1 MTKSELIEMLAE
13 RPFTPVLIDMS
24 NGRTHEVRH
33 PENAIVGDYHVALLA
48 TRDGEEVI
56 RVISLPHI
64 NEVER
69 MPASANGNSKT
80 RKPRKPRN

>member
-13 RPFTPVLIDMS
+13 RPFTPLMIHMS

-33 PENAIVGDYHVALLA
+33 PENAIVGDFHAALLA
-48 TRDGEEVI
+48 MRDGEEVI

-69 MPASANGNSKT
+69 LAAESNGNKKRPR
-80 RKPRKPRN
+80 RKRQ

>member
-1 MTKSELIEMLAE
+1 MTKSELIEMLSE
-13 RPFTPVLIDMS
+13 RPFTPVLIYMS

-33 PENAIVGDYHVALLA
+33 PENAIVGDFHVALLA
-48 TRDGEEVI
+48 MRDGEEVI

-69 MPASANGNSKT
+69 LAAETNGRRKRKR
-80 RKPRKPRN
+80 RKPNR

>member
-1 MTKSELIEMLAE
+1 MTKSELVEMLAE
-13 RPFTPVLIDMS
+13 RPFTPVLIHMS

-33 PENAIVGDYHVALLA
+33 PENAIVADFHVALLA
-48 TRDGEEVI
+48 MRDGEEVI

-69 MPASANGNSKT
+69 MAASQNGNSKRSR
-80 RKPRKPRN
+80 RKPKK

>member
-1 MTKSELIEMLAE
+1 MTKSELVEMLAE
-13 RPFTPVLIDMS
+13 RPFTPILIYMS

-33 PENAIVGDYHVALLA
+33 PENAIVGDFHVALLA
-48 TRDGEEVI
+48 MRDGEEVI

-69 MPASANGNSKT
+69 VAAGSNGKKKRT
-80 RKPRKPRN
+80 RRKPKP